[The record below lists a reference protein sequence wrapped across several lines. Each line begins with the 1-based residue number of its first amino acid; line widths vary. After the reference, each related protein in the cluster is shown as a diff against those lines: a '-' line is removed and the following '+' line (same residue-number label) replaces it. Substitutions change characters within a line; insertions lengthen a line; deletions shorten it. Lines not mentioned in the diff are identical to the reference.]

1 MQNDMHRDHELIR
14 KFQNGDSKSF
24 DKLVRAY
31 LPQMMGFFI
40 KITNDRMLAE
50 DLCQDVFLKLFKYLK
65 KFRFESTF
73 KTYLYRININTAN
86 TWITRNKWR
95 NILGLDKVPEPTQL
109 NQDIERDW
117 KQIELKE
124 AISRLPKKQRS
135 VVLLRVND
143 EFSYSQ
149 ISEITGMSEA
159 TAKVNFHHAKKK
171 LIEIINEK

>member
-1 MQNDMHRDHELIR
+1 MHKDHELIR

-117 KQIELKE
+117 KKIELKE
-124 AISRLPKKQRS
+124 AISS
-135 VVLLRVND
+135 
-143 EFSYSQ
+143 
-149 ISEITGMSEA
+149 
-159 TAKVNFHHAKKK
+159 
-171 LIEIINEK
+171 